1 MGRKAKFLLKV
12 LLGKSDANISFL
24 QLCELLKD
32 LGFTERIRG
41 SHHIFTKDDIEEILN
56 IQPLQNKAKAY
67 QVKQIRNLILKHNLG
82 DYNADSL

>member
-1 MGRKAKFLLKV
+1 MGRREKFLLKV
-12 LLGKSDANISFL
+12 LLGKSDANISFI

-67 QVKQIRNLILKHNLG
+67 QVKQIRNLILKYNLG